1 MENCKVIAIT
11 NQKGGV
17 GKTTTTVNLG
27 VGLASSG
34 KRVLLVDADPQGSL
48 TVSLG
53 VKNPDELDV
62 SLSSLMQSVIDDEP
76 LAEGAIIR
84 HQEGVDLLPSNIE
97 LSGMETGLF
106 NVMSRE
112 YVLKNTIDGMRK
124 SYDYI
129 LIDCMPSLGMMTV
142 NALVAADSVII
153 PSQPN
158 FLSTK
163 GLNLLLRSIS
173 KIKRQINPRL
183 KIDGIL
189 LTMVDNRTNNAKAI
203 ISSLRSTVG
212 ENIRVFRSEIPF
224 SVRAAEC
231 SLSGESIF
239 SHDRNGKVAAAY
251 ADRPG
256 YDVIAQGA
264 SGMMYY
270 NGDDNTGPVKVFCE
284 IGDYGAATSGFG
296 AINAALYYRER
307 TGLGQY
313 VDISLVKTLASM
325 AVKLDDQRIYHR
337 ETKKTGSQGS
347 NLLCP
352 YGTFRCPDGKY
363 IIIACSN
370 NSLTFRFFRLIGRPE
385 LCEDPRFAS
394 NMKRLE
400 NTEILMPVLYEWL
413 EKMGTAAN
421 AEKALLSAG
430 LPCSRVYTYEDV
442 DQDPHYNEAG
452 WFADIPMPEGMA
464 LRTRRLVGSPFEFSA
479 DKPEYKPLEGFG
491 CGNYEILGQL
501 GYSKEQ
507 VDQLETRW
515 AEAVKKS

>member
-17 GKTTTTVNLG
+17 GKTTTAVNLG

-53 VKNPDELDV
+53 IKNPDELDV

-112 YVLKNTIDGMRK
+112 YVLKNAIDGMRK

-189 LTMVDNRTNNAKAI
+189 LTMVDNRTNNAKMDLDIDVSRLKLLKANHLSQRYSLEDQILKEFPQRIRSLEQRIEGYQADIDQLKRNTEPNEDGFSPMFMPGGTVREKKAAGDAI
-203 ISSLRSTVG
+203 LGLCKSMTSPDPIPIGQYRGFDMELSFDTFSREYKITLIHQLRHTVTLG
-212 ENIRVFRSEIPF
+212 TDIFGNIQR
-224 SVRAAEC
+224 
-231 SLSGESIF
+231 L
-239 SHDRNGKVAAAY
+239 
-251 ADRPG
+251 
-256 YDVIAQGA
+256 
-264 SGMMYY
+264 
-270 NGDDNTGPVKVFCE
+270 DNTL
-284 IGDYGAATSGFG
+284 GAFEERM
-296 AINAALYYRER
+296 AACAE
-307 TGLGQY
+307 Q
-313 VDISLVKTLASM
+313 
-325 AVKLDDQRIYHR
+325 
-337 ETKKTGSQGS
+337 
-347 NLLCP
+347 
-352 YGTFRCPDGKY
+352 
-363 IIIACSN
+363 
-370 NSLTFRFFRLIGRPE
+370 
-385 LCEDPRFAS
+385 
-394 NMKRLE
+394 LE
-400 NTEILMPVLYEWL
+400 NTRVQL
-413 EKMGTAAN
+413 ENAKAEVQKPFPQEEELAAKTARLN
-421 AEKALLSAG
+421 ELNALLNLDKSENEIVDG
-430 LPCSRVYTYEDV
+430 ERGEEEPSRSSDDRE
-442 DQDPHYNEAG
+442 
-452 WFADIPMPEGMA
+452 
-464 LRTRRLVGSPFEFSA
+464 R
-479 DKPEYKPLEGFG
+479 
-491 CGNYEILGQL
+491 
-501 GYSKEQ
+501 
-507 VDQLETRW
+507 
-515 AEAVKKS
+515 